1 MDPKIKIDN
10 PDNLSYEITGIT
22 CDSYDDLLE
31 ELEDYVANE
40 EYEHSFHF
48 DKAHSYRIDGR
59 AWQHGTAI
67 YGRKDK
73 DAGNGGGVITKSK
86 LVPLRDADEFR
97 EHVIKVGHRMYDEPE
112 SSIATRAGGKK
123 KRKRGK
129 PIGLA
134 IV

>member
-1 MDPKIKIDN
+1 MSSNKKKEAFDSIPVDIYVTFVAAKAGSDPKIKIDN

-67 YGRKDK
+67 YGRKKK
-73 DAGNGGGVITKSK
+73 DAGGEGGV
-86 LVPLRDADEFR
+86 D
-97 EHVIKVGHRMYDEPE
+97 
-112 SSIATRAGGKK
+112 
-123 KRKRGK
+123 
-129 PIGLA
+129 
-134 IV
+134 